1 MSPGTAP
8 GRAASEARGPFV
20 RAALLCERVLCET
33 DGTLSAIRILH
44 DGPATGG
51 DGRSIQL
58 ALLLMLVR
66 GDISAGQHRAVLQIR
81 NPAGE
86 LVSTKQI
93 VLALDGGGSE
103 QTSSLV
109 LDVAFEPRTEGVYWF
124 TVSWGDDQRLL
135 TQVPFTARAAPV
147 DPGLGLGP
155 DLGLGQGHP
164 GHADR

>member
-1 MSPGTAP
+1 MSPVLAP
-8 GRAASEARGPFV
+8 GRAPTEARGPFV
-20 RAALLCERVLCET
+20 RAAILCERVLCET
-33 DGTLSAIRILH
+33 DGTLSAIRILQ

-51 DGRSIQL
+51 DGRSIHL

-66 GDISAGQHRAVLQIR
+66 GEVGAGQHRAVLQIR

-93 VLALDGGGSE
+93 ALALDGGGPE
-103 QTSSLV
+103 QTSNLV

-124 TVSWGDDQRLL
+124 SVSWGDDQRLL

-147 DPGLGLGP
+147 DLGG
-155 DLGLGQGHP
+155 GQGDP
-164 GHADR
+164 GHAGR